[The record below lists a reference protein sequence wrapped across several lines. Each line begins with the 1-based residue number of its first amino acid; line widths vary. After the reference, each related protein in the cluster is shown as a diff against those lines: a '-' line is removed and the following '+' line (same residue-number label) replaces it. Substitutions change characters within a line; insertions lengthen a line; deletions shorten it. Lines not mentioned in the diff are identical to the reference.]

1 MDVAFCSVV
10 GTLDAVGK
18 RVPLA
23 VGNNVPL
30 VTFTTVGAL
39 DADGAG
45 ETLGTRLV
53 AFVMFR
59 LLGLLLILGLLDADG
74 IMDGTIDVA
83 FVTFV
88 AFTVEL
94 NVGEYVGK
102 VPNDVGTELEL
113 GAELTLG
120 ASVPFPTELGEL
132 DDEGAL
138 DDDGMADGT
147 VLVAL
152 VTFPSAVG

>member
-1 MDVAFCSVV
+1 MDVAFCDVV

-18 RVPLA
+18 KVPLK

-30 VTFTTVGAL
+30 VTFTIVGTL

-45 ETLGTRLV
+45 DTLGTRLV
-53 AFVMFR
+53 IFVTFK
-59 LLGLLLILGLLDADG
+59 LLGWLETDGLLDVDG

-83 FVTFV
+83 FVI
-88 AFTVEL
+88 FTVEL

-113 GAELTLG
+113 GAALTLG
-120 ASVPFPTELGEL
+120 ASVTFPTKLGEL

-147 VLVAL
+147 IL
-152 VTFPSAVG
+152 VTFVSFPSVVG